1 MVLSEAYRRDSRV
14 TNDRDPSNRWLS
26 RGPRV
31 RLTAEQ
37 LRDQALAASGLL
49 SRKMYGKS
57 VMPWQPDQVWQTV
70 YSDERW
76 QTSAGEDQHRR
87 GVYTFMKRTSPY
99 PSVMMFDGSS
109 REVCLVQRV
118 RTNTPLQALV
128 TLNDP
133 VFTEA
138 ALHLAETS
146 KGTVLDRIRTM
157 YKRVVFRDCPEEK
170 LAVLGELY
178 LQARERYSKDPESAA
193 RFINCKSSDPGEAA
207 LGVVALAVLNLD
219 EVLTKE

>member
-1 MVLSEAYRRDSRV
+1 
-14 TNDRDPSNRWLS
+14 
-26 RGPRV
+26 
-31 RLTAEQ
+31 
-37 LRDQALAASGLL
+37 
-49 SRKMYGKS
+49 MYGKS

-87 GVYTFMKRTSPY
+87 GLYTFMKRTSPY

-109 REVCLVQRV
+109 REVCMVQRV
-118 RTNTPLQALV
+118 RTNTPLQALI

-146 KGTVLDRIRTM
+146 KGSVLNRIREM
-157 YKRVVFRDCPEEK
+157 YKRVVFRECPEDK
-170 LAVLGELY
+170 LAVFGELY
-178 LQARERYSKDPESAA
+178 LQAHGRYSNDPESAA
-193 RFINCKSSDPGEAA
+193 RFTSCSSSDPGEAA
-207 LGVVALAVLNLD
+207 MGVVALAILNLD